1 MARFADYYIK
11 YKHDFAP
18 YDWDDRQ
25 SHLAALFAADD
36 GIVFG
41 EGEPSEEQQK
51 QGAPYAKIFN
61 HRVYHLECNPHIIVM
76 QFANSIDISVEIHYE
91 NSLAKNEPSCF
102 VIIDNRDGMR
112 TVAIQNRR
120 KAFSAPKRV
129 ADIMTERLNEVLYTQ
144 HCYSF
149 EILPKYYP
157 EDLFQT
163 WARLQDKT
171 NNMIFNAPDMSQEE
185 VMNRLDAFKR
195 LGKDYYE
202 DSLIP
207 AMLQM
212 ALAAKEDKYFQGW
225 NVRREDNHTTIFLD
239 KTTTFMKNMLTLSR
253 ATNTPVT
260 LVTNDGASYHCFV
273 DSDEANTDKIV
284 HKELDENLLEMLF
297 TGKKKD
303 GSKAE
308 HTDILKAET
317 EIVEMLNVMKNTSVD
332 ACEG

>member
-1 MARFADYYIK
+1 
-11 YKHDFAP
+11 
-18 YDWDDRQ
+18 
-25 SHLAALFAADD
+25 
-36 GIVFG
+36 
-41 EGEPSEEQQK
+41 
-51 QGAPYAKIFN
+51 
-61 HRVYHLECNPHIIVM
+61 
-76 QFANSIDISVEIHYE
+76 
-91 NSLAKNEPSCF
+91 
-102 VIIDNRDGMR
+102 
-112 TVAIQNRR
+112 
-120 KAFSAPKRV
+120 
-129 ADIMTERLNEVLYTQ
+129 
-144 HCYSF
+144 
-149 EILPKYYP
+149 
-157 EDLFQT
+157 
-163 WARLQDKT
+163 
-171 NNMIFNAPDMSQEE
+171 
-185 VMNRLDAFKR
+185 MNRLDEFKR

-225 NVRREDNHTTIFLD
+225 NVRRENNHTTIFLD